1 MNKKREEKVLLLAD
15 TMLEAVGHLKQRLA
29 EGKLEN
35 NLYLFKDMME
45 AFLTIEKIIEKR
57 EDIDIKAETE
67 DLKKSFEVIT
77 SYYEQENYNDIRSF
91 FNFVFL
97 PAFEAW
103 NRQIIKNYGQ
113 IH

>member
-1 MNKKREEKVLLLAD
+1 MSNKKEKRLLDLTN
-15 TMLEAVGHLKQRLA
+15 TMLEAVGHLKKRFA
-29 EGKLEN
+29 DAKLEN
-35 NLYLFKDMME
+35 NLYLFTDMME
-45 AFLTIEKIIEKR
+45 AFSIIEKILDKR
-57 EDIDIKAETE
+57 EDIDIKSETE

-77 SYYEQENYNDIRSF
+77 SYYEEENYNDIRSF

-103 NRQIIKNYGQ
+103 NREIIKNYGQ